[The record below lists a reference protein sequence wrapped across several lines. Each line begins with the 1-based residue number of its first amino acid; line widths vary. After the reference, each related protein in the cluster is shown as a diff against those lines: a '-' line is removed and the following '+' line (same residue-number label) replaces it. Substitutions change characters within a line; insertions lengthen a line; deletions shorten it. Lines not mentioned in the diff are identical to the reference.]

1 MYDLPHSEA
10 CLYVVSNV
18 CQEKKWC
25 SWANSWSLE
34 IEERVERKLT
44 EDSPCVVTNM
54 RDVRR
59 GECGQR
65 DERACAA
72 NQVQSSVA
80 QECTSGVEPAERNWR
95 GNVLVSV
102 SWDRLSTRLRDA
114 LLAWRRGAR
123 GGGEDSPN
131 EYIRRT
137 SRSPKEHQQTDQ
149 QAHILSTFGQRH
161 DVISQ
166 SFEPKKKKKRKV
178 FHFFLSINF
187 FLHTYTYVYTSLF
200 FVLLC
205 IFTWVCPRHERDDR
219 SAGLR

>member
-1 MYDLPHSEA
+1 MYDLPHFEA
-10 CLYVVSNV
+10 
-18 CQEKKWC
+18 
-25 SWANSWSLE
+25 SLS
-34 IEERVERKLT
+34 LT
-44 EDSPCVVTNM
+44 RAKGKNGAAGQTADPSRMKREWKESRRRTVLNRDSPCVVTNM

-72 NQVQSSVA
+72 SQVQSSVA

-114 LLAWRRGAR
+114 LLAWRRGAH

-137 SRSPKEHQQTDQ
+137 SRSPKEPTDRPT
-149 QAHILSTFGQRH
+149 AHILSTFR
-161 DVISQ
+161 SMTR
-166 SFEPKKKKKRKV
+166 SFDPKEKNLP
-178 FHFFLSINF
+178 FLSSDWF
-187 FLHTYTYVYTSLF
+187 FPSYICMRIRF
-200 FVLLC
+200 FVSCFFASLHG
-205 IFTWVCPRHERDDR
+205 FVHAKRNDR
-219 SAGLR
+219 STTFR